1 MTKRKVADI
10 ACNYYGSDPKNN
22 AFVKTNNL
30 KRVGLLMKNDDVLAE
45 YSELLEEQCS
55 SLPVIMPRGVLLDDF
70 RGGAK
75 QKQPCIQAC

>member
-1 MTKRKVADI
+1 
-10 ACNYYGSDPKNN
+10 
-22 AFVKTNNL
+22 
-30 KRVGLLMKNDDVLAE
+30 MKNDDVLAE